1 MSASVRVLVV
11 DDDPGMSLT
20 LADILRAKGYAVEIA
35 ASSADALA
43 RVGETSFDC
52 VLSDIRMPEMDG
64 VELYR
69 EIRQIRPE
77 MQVVLMTAYTTD
89 SRVREGLDEG
99 VLAVLDKPLDID
111 KVLGFLSALQ
121 RQPSVTIVD
130 DDDLFR
136 ITLGDVLRE
145 RGFAIASIEDPHAV
159 ADQLEGDGEVLVL
172 DMKLNGFNGLDV
184 LRQVRDRHPHLP
196 VILVTGYGREM
207 ASAIEQ
213 ALKLNSYTC
222 LYKPFPM
229 QGLFEALDAIRR
241 EELAGI
247 LGRPLETRS

>member
-1 MSASVRVLVV
+1 LTAALRVLVV
-11 DDDPGMSLT
+11 DDDPGMSST
-20 LADILRAKGYAVEIA
+20 LADILRAKGYAAETA
-35 ASSADALA
+35 ASSTDALSC
-43 RVGETSFDC
+43 VGDRSYDC
-52 VLSDIRMPEMDG
+52 VLSDIRMPGMDG

-136 ITLGDVLRE
+136 ITLGDVLKE
-145 RGFAIASIEDPHAV
+145 RGFATASIEDPYVV
-159 ADQLEGDGEVLVL
+159 AEQLQGDGEVLVL
-172 DMKLNGFNGLDV
+172 DMKLNSITGLDV
-184 LRQVRDRHPHLP
+184 LRQVRDRYPHLP

-207 ASAIEQ
+207 ASVIEQ
-213 ALKLNSYTC
+213 AVQLNSCMC

-229 QGLFEALDAIRR
+229 PELFEALDAIRR
-241 EELAGI
+241 QELAAI
-247 LGRPLETRS
+247 LGRPPEAWN